1 MRACSP
7 FFVDER
13 LRRNEVSSVYS
24 AVAGE
29 IHISHFVCIIMCYNE
44 FMVTTPTVVHW
55 EGEEYIEQK
64 RNFWWFFG
72 LAVVT
77 LALAALSIFL
87 QVWTFLILIVL
98 AAVTIL
104 VRALMPP
111 RKIKYTLDKNG
122 LTEGNQKHP
131 FSEFRAFGIMQEGGH
146 YSAVLIPK
154 KRLGMQV
161 KVYFPETNGE
171 AIVDM
176 LGMRLPMEEIRLDFI
191 DKIIKFLRIS

>member
-1 MRACSP
+1 
-7 FFVDER
+7 
-13 LRRNEVSSVYS
+13 
-24 AVAGE
+24 
-29 IHISHFVCIIMCYNE
+29 
-44 FMVTTPTVVHW
+44 MVTNPTVVHW

-64 RNFWWFFG
+64 RNAWWFVG
-72 LAVVT
+72 LFIVT
-77 LALAALSIFL
+77 GGLIALSIFL

-98 AAVTIL
+98 AAAAIL

-122 LTEGNQKHP
+122 LTEGNQRHP
-131 FSEFRAFGIMQEGGH
+131 FSDFRAFGILQEGSH

-154 KRLGMQV
+154 KRLGMQI

-171 AIVDM
+171 EIVDM
-176 LGMRLPMEEIRLDFI
+176 LGMRLPMEEVRLDFI